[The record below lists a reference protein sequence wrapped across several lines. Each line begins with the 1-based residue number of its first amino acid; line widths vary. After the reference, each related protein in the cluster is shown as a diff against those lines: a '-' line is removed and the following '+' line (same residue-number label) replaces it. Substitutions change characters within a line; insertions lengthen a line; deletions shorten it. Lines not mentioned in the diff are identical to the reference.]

1 MARSPFLPA
10 YDSLPPTLPIFP
22 LPGAI
27 VLPNSELPLN
37 IFEPRYLNMVEDALG
52 SHRLIG
58 MIQPALEPRSQDQAL
73 SRTGCA
79 GRLTQYRETPD
90 GRIEI
95 ILTGVCRFDAGEEI
109 RSTRGYRLVVPHWE
123 RFAADCEETRENEFR
138 HRSALNASLK
148 RYFAA
153 HDLQADW
160 DRMAKLPTQRML
172 NSLIG
177 ALPIGNDEKQALL
190 ETVDDE
196 ARAEL
201 FIGLLQ
207 TSSPGPRNETRH

>member
-1 MARSPFLPA
+1 MARSPFLPTYA
-10 YDSLPPTLPIFP
+10 SLPQTLPIFP

-27 VLPNSELPLN
+27 VMPHSELPLN

-52 SHRLIG
+52 SHHLIG
-58 MIQPALEPRSQDQAL
+58 MIQPALAPDSPKQAL

-109 RSTRGYRLVVPHWE
+109 PSTRGYRLVVPRWE
-123 RFAADCEETRENEFR
+123 RFAADCDEASENEFR
-138 HRSALNASLK
+138 QRGALDASLK
-148 RYFAA
+148 RYFEL
-153 HDLQADW
+153 HDLHADW
-160 DRMAKLPTQRML
+160 DRMAKLPAQRML

-177 ALPIGNDEKQALL
+177 ALPIGNGEKQALL
-190 ETVDDE
+190 ETVDDT

-207 TSSPGPRNETRH
+207 TSSSRPENETRH